1 MESPT
6 QQLIDIL
13 RTSPSVELLKSKN
26 RVPIITF
33 FIETFTEDHKVLAQ
47 EVLFQQ
53 LSDFIETQHL
63 EEEESEATFE
73 VLFDEKAKHYVRNW
87 LSKGFLTNYQD
98 EQGEVYYELSSHSV
112 KVIDWLWSLKKEEYI
127 GTESK
132 FSSIFHQLKEL
143 VEFTNED
150 RGERLQLLEQRK
162 QALQEQ
168 IDKLKRG
175 EEVQVYEEYQIV
187 PRFNQLTQQAK
198 ELLSDFKEVEDNFK
212 EITKEIYQKHSGEQ
226 TKDAI
231 LEFTFDALDQ
241 LKNSPQGKSFYAF
254 FAFLVSR
261 QLQDEWEFLTKKLYE
276 TLQEKDIRIRDYF
289 LKGMR
294 GHLYHLGRR
303 VDKANEKMAEKLSR
317 IIREND
323 TIDNQATKQT
333 IRDIKDYLISLSR
346 RQLKPDVSFE
356 IERDVYI
363 RIPFDRRLTYQKKEQ
378 GTYKE
383 RFENA
388 DTTLSDATQLGKLF
402 SDKIIDKEI
411 LREHIRTAL
420 QQRGQVSLTE
430 LINAQGGLKK
440 GLTELIA
447 F

>member
-1 MESPT
+1 M
-6 QQLIDIL
+6 
-13 RTSPSVELLKSKN
+13 
-26 RVPIITF
+26 
-33 FIETFTEDHKVLAQ
+33 LAQ

-303 VDKANEKMAEKLSR
+303 VDKANDKMAEKLSR

>member
-98 EQGEVYYELSSHSV
+98 EQGEVYYELSSHSG

-303 VDKANEKMAEKLSR
+303 VDKANDKMAEKLSR

>member
-132 FSSIFHQLKEL
+132 FSSIFHHLKEL

-303 VDKANEKMAEKLSR
+303 VDKANDKMAEKLSR